1 MKTKH
6 FTNLQH
12 RFETSQQQLITTD
25 LEPILG
31 ECMGEMSLLRELISL
46 FRLNALEFIGAA
58 RIHLDNTDFKAL
70 ALAAHKIKAGLAMM
84 RTDSLHAIVCLIEKE
99 CCGDQDP
106 KHLQFLYDCFVD
118 EFPSVETSIE
128 VALAQLDQ

>member
-1 MKTKH
+1 LKTKQ
-6 FTNLQH
+6 FTDLQQ
-12 RFETSQQQLITTD
+12 RYETSQQQLTTTD

-31 ECMGEMSLLRELISL
+31 ECMGDINLLQELISL
-46 FRLNALEFIGAA
+46 FGLNALEFIGAA

-99 CCGDQDP
+99 CYGDQDS

-128 VALAQLDQ
+128 IALAQLDQ